1 MAPAERWVMRL
12 VFLVFALHSATDNT
26 LIATTSSL
34 MFAWVSAVFARA
46 ESEATPHPQGV
57 A

>member
-1 MAPAERWVMRL
+1 
-12 VFLVFALHSATDNT
+12 
-26 LIATTSSL
+26 

-46 ESEATPHPQGV
+46 ESEATAHPQGV